1 MLVHLLDPALGQ
13 GCVIGGGQLPS
24 QPPCQGT
31 IRVIATQFPPKGL
44 GELHEEWVRE
54 EVGVGIAHLHC
65 AEFGLHDPPS
75 SPPKSVRDYTIS
87 MPWSIQTSG
96 MDSVNLARALNV
108 NLELRE
114 PAESGFD
121 LRKDGRIRFSGAGLV
136 QCRFCL
142 GGPGLPQ

>member
-1 MLVHLLDPALGQ
+1 M
-13 GCVIGGGQLPS
+13 
-24 QPPCQGT
+24 
-31 IRVIATQFPPKGL
+31 
-44 GELHEEWVRE
+44 
-54 EVGVGIAHLHC
+54 
-65 AEFGLHDPPS
+65 
-75 SPPKSVRDYTIS
+75 RDYTIS

-142 GGPGLPQ
+142 GGPGLPQGPGGVGADQRLGVLS

>member
-1 MLVHLLDPALGQ
+1 M
-13 GCVIGGGQLPS
+13 I
-24 QPPCQGT
+24 
-31 IRVIATQFPPKGL
+31 
-44 GELHEEWVRE
+44 
-54 EVGVGIAHLHC
+54 
-65 AEFGLHDPPS
+65 PPS
-75 SPPKSVRDYTIS
+75 SPSKSVRDYTIS

-136 QCRFCL
+136 QCRFCP
-142 GGPGLPQ
+142 GGPDLPQGPGGVGADQRLGVLSKCPGQGRDGLRALQVSQGHADIAQEAPALGAQDGAVRKPRFEFGLGE